1 MVHMVFAADAHLA
14 DGQLLREEPAVNRE
28 KSLELQ
34 EETRMPTV
42 SSKERQ
48 NIHPLY
54 ILTMK
59 GNICKGRLIIH
70 RV

>member
-14 DGQLLREEPAVNRE
+14 DGQLLREAVNRE
-28 KSLELQ
+28 KYLELQ

-48 NIHPLY
+48 NLHPLY

-59 GNICKGRLIIH
+59 GNLCKWRLIIH